1 MNAHSPPER
10 SLPRKPRSPA
20 SIQVM
25 PQTPDGWC
33 EVTVR
38 PCWGRRT
45 PQQDLAELRDEVQRL
60 RARLA
65 ELEPRPERPEEKT
78 S

>member
-33 EVTVR
+33 EVTIEVNGMILDTR
-38 PCWGRRT
+38 LCHRSIT
-45 PQQDLAELRDEVQRL
+45 CDEVAFTLAMLAEAFFGRC
-60 RARLA
+60 
-65 ELEPRPERPEEKT
+65 
-78 S
+78 